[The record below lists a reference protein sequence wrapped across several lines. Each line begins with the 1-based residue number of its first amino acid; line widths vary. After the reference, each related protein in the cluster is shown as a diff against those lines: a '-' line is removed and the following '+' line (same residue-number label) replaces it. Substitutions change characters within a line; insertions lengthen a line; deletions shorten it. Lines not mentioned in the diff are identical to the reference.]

1 MELLQRNLFED
12 VAIIGGLI
20 GVQIVYAG
28 NSILLS
34 YLMALGLESFTIVI
48 FSTFATFLI
57 LSPIAI
63 YFERFLLSLTHTGK
77 FLRNIYIFF
86 FPFSCKGLS
95 KNGTFLYMCVAG
107 IGGPRNSTQG

>member
-77 FLRNIYIFF
+77 FLRFFF

-107 IGGPRNSTQG
+107 IGGPRNSTRG

>member
-1 MELLQRNLFED
+1 MELLKRNLFED

-28 NSILLS
+28 NSVLLS

-63 YFERFLLSLTHTGK
+63 YFERFLRSLSLSLSHRQMLEIC
-77 FLRNIYIFF
+77 FL
-86 FPFSCKGLS
+86 
-95 KNGTFLYMCVAG
+95 FLV
-107 IGGPRNSTQG
+107 RV

>member
-77 FLRNIYIFF
+77 CLRFF
-86 FPFSCKGLS
+86 FSPFSCKGLS

-107 IGGPRNSTQG
+107 IGGPRNSTRG